1 MRFFIHLRMDC
12 RTVCGGIDDSCCAV
26 GAGVDD
32 SCRAVGAGIDDSCRA
47 VGAGIDGSCR
57 VANCLGAPLVGA
69 RGFLGLRP
77 LLFGMKSSIIEKSGV
92 FSNTQKP
99 LSPADNAQ
107 GPPCWVGRAW
117 RQDQA

>member
-12 RTVCGGIDDSCCAV
+12 RTVCGGIDGSCWTV
-26 GAGVDD
+26 GAGV
-32 SCRAVGAGIDDSCRA
+32 DDSCRA

-92 FSNTQKP
+92 FSNAQKP

-117 RQDQA
+117 RQDQV